1 MEEGRSEGYDDDRP
15 CERCVFDGDVL
26 GVLVGTTLLDGVGC
40 SWHGQRSLRRHVR
53 IFENG
58 QGGPCDKAC
67 GEDEDVSSPLS
78 VELGR

>member
-1 MEEGRSEGYDDDRP
+1 MEESWFEGYDDDRP

-26 GVLVGTTLLDGVGC
+26 GVSVGTTLLDGVGC

-53 IFENG
+53 ICENG
-58 QGGPCDKAC
+58 QGVPCDEAC
-67 GEDEDVSSPLS
+67 GEGEDVSSPLS